1 MPCISYTCHVCVW
14 LWLTPLVC
22 AVVCVYTP
30 VCVCPC
36 VCTAGEGH
44 AKPRE
49 RQRMGHVTISLQMV
63 PRTSPSRWGCHSNV
77 TWRLNSWQWCPSLL
91 HRCLS
96 DVSLFYQP
104 GKPGFYAP
112 RAGGGSP
119 ERLNAYRNV
128 GRMMGLALLH
138 TEVMPLPLCRHIFK
152 YILGREVRV
161 SPWLGP
167 GCLIPL
173 PSFVL
178 LVAHQW
184 GESL

>member
-1 MPCISYTCHVCVW
+1 MLLTLHNLHDFISTNLAMSWFLYMPFLCLCIVW
-14 LWLTPLVC
+14 DWHHL
-22 AVVCVYTP
+22 
-30 VCVCPC
+30 VCVCVVWVIPC

-63 PRTSPSRWGCHSNV
+63 PRTSPNRWGCHSNV
-77 TWRLNSWQWCPSLL
+77 TCKVNSWRVCPSLFL
-91 HRCLS
+91 RCLS

-152 YILGREVRV
+152 YILGREARV

-167 GCLIPL
+167 
-173 PSFVL
+173 
-178 LVAHQW
+178 W
-184 GESL
+184 